1 MIDRVLPFRIAVD
14 RPSVNHHLMRA
25 GRLPQQFSASL
36 PNVPAQNRMPVHLWS
51 RGCWVASS
59 GNITDE
65 VWMEYI
71 KAKHRQSQMI
81 ISR

>member
-1 MIDRVLPFRIAVD
+1 MDVGKWLRSIGLGQYEAAFRDNEIDD
-14 RPSVNHHLMRA
+14 D
-25 GRLPQQFSASL
+25 
-36 PNVPAQNRMPVHLWS
+36 
-51 RGCWVASS
+51 